1 MPPSHPL
8 PSLSHEPAT
17 LLSLFS
23 YISLDPLSV
32 SSSPVLPTSSHFSL
46 KPTVAS
52 CHLSV
57 RATSSKL
64 HRLFTSFNRFVRF
77 HTYQIP
83 LGFASI
89 SSGNGELPPTRDENN
104 DISDRSDVILDD
116 DDGACVSSTE
126 ADKPKKVLILMSD
139 TGGGHRASAEAIKA
153 AFEQEFG
160 DKYRVN
166 VTDLWT
172 DHTPWP
178 FNQLPRSYSFLVKH
192 GTLWKMTYYASA
204 PRVVHQPHFAAT
216 STFIAR
222 LAVSSMV

>member
-1 MPPSHPL
+1 
-8 PSLSHEPAT
+8 
-17 LLSLFS
+17 
-23 YISLDPLSV
+23 
-32 SSSPVLPTSSHFSL
+32 
-46 KPTVAS
+46 
-52 CHLSV
+52 
-57 RATSSKL
+57 
-64 HRLFTSFNRFVRF
+64 VRF

-89 SSGNGELPPTRDENN
+89 SNGNGKFPPTGDNN
-104 DISDRSDVILDD
+104 NNSSDRTDVILDD
-116 DDGACVSSTE
+116 DDGNHVGGAD

-153 AFEQEFG
+153 AFEEEFG
-160 DKYRVN
+160 DKYKVN

-222 LAVSSMV
+222 LAVSS